1 MTTAVEI
8 RRWTRSI
15 TAERADVVLRGRTL
29 FLLPIRH
36 VIRGIAFP
44 GSWDKTLPR
53 PHWFVTIPFVPPA
66 GMFGGRWRGRLPIG
80 RSTEEGFG
88 ETLNTL
94 LRQVVDESLTPLV
107 SLEAFHEATRGERKI
122 SSYFRWECL
131 ADHADYHSLVLA
143 GRGQLDQAAS
153 VASGFADRWEP
164 HWIKSR
170 LEGERLMTTYRYRVM
185 GREDVESADWHLAL
199 LSQLKTLATLASTG
213 NRAGLATLLQDWER
227 QGIQGWGLEDLWEPT
242 PFPLERDQDMGRP

>member
-29 FLLPIRH
+29 FLRPIRH
-36 VIRGIAFP
+36 VVRGIAFP
-44 GSWDKTLPR
+44 GSWDKALPR
-53 PHWFVTIPFVPPA
+53 PYWFVTIPFVPPI
-66 GMFGGRWRGRLPIG
+66 GMFGGKWRGHLPIG

-88 ETLNTL
+88 QTLNGL

-122 SSYFRWECL
+122 STYFNWECL

-143 GRGQLDQAAS
+143 GLGQLEQAAS
-153 VASGFADRWEP
+153 VASSFVERWEP

-170 LEGERLMTTYRYRVM
+170 LEGERDMATYRYRVL
-185 GREDVESADWHLAL
+185 GREDVESAEQQLAL
-199 LSQLKTLATLASTG
+199 LSHLKTLATLASEENT
-213 NRAGLATLLQDWER
+213 AGLATLLHGWER
-227 QGIQGWGLEDLWEPT
+227 QGIQRWGLEDLWEPS
-242 PFPLERDQDMGRP
+242 PFPLERDQGLGRP